1 MQGAQEMIPG
11 LGRSPGIGNA
21 IPLQYS
27 CLENSLDRG
36 AYSPWGCKESDTTE
50 RLTLL
55 LLLRKY
61 LLKTKK
67 KGKEVLNMHLLND
80 RYVHCGVWPFSC
92 TCLHDTSPFHPQ
104 DAIAGVGM
112 GKIAPFWREEF
123 VKGLQLRQFLRPAL
137 QLHLLFPFILTRI
150 PVVCKIQHQL

>member
-1 MQGAQEMIPG
+1 MQEAQEMIPG

-67 KGKEVLNMHLLND
+67 KRKEVLNMHLLND
-80 RYVHCGVWPFSC
+80 RYVHCGVWPVFLHMFAWYQPLPSTGC
-92 TCLHDTSPFHPQ
+92 YSWSWDGEDSSILKGRICQRSTTKTVSETCP
-104 DAIAGVGM
+104 
-112 GKIAPFWREEF
+112 
-123 VKGLQLRQFLRPAL
+123 PASFTL
-137 QLHLLFPFILTRI
+137 PIYPNQNSGC
-150 PVVCKIQHQL
+150 V